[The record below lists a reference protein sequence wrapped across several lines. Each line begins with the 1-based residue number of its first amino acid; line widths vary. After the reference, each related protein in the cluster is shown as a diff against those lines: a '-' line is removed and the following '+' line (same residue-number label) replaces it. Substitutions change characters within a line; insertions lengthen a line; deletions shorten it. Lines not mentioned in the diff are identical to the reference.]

1 MRHYGNPGKR
11 PIDQDDLIARIRE
24 MERLDAMITPQLGI
38 EKKRPDFAMM
48 VMRYSLV
55 GVEVKRLLMYA
66 EEVLTDDD
74 LDVLKDRLNSEIE
87 PEAINR
93 FEKYRSTD
101 YETAEGL

>member
-1 MRHYGNPGKR
+1 MRHFGLPGKG

-38 EKKRPDFAMM
+38 EKKKPNFAAM

-55 GVEVKRLLMYA
+55 GVEVKRLLIYA
-66 EEVLTDDD
+66 EEVLDDD
-74 LDVLKDRLNSEIE
+74 ELDALKDRLNEEIE